1 MSVFCPSACIV
12 PSGPLILVNPRTIY
26 SHAALSSLSSS
37 SAHPTPVQRRHLKA
51 YRTAANITKALGARV
66 PLVSFYHPGPSAIS
80 VFDTAKGPQ
89 RIKLTL
95 FADLDSFAC
104 TAAGVSA
111 HVSPARD
118 TVLLILHSTTSSLPS
133 TAPEQPPQKHTFPLA
148 VFSPLR
154 SVASAAAAKLLAA
167 LPRGAAAL
175 ARLAAAPETRALVE
189 RTRDAHLAA
198 LASARAAQP
207 AAESESRRRV
217 ATADERL
224 VRALELALGQPAA
237 PETPPPPR
245 GSAPDARS
253 DGRGVPGERR
263 CLPGLGWVLRHPCG
277 EDMEKAAWTVLFADG
292 EELRLAGEG
301 AERVELHWRG
311 ESSRETVEGLEDSG
325 TRLRLCSTAPLGQT
339 RHDGPSH
346 PAPRE
351 LLLTICEL
359 AYEPRGT
366 YLALVS
372 KAFVPFARE
381 RLFGG
386 ELYVS
391 TSACLKKLMGVLAT
405 SPGPAA
411 VVKNLAIDIWS
422 SEYWEDEDGDRF
434 KPDLVKLVELCEGSP
449 LVLEERISSV
459 VNLQTLEFRRG
470 TWSASLL
477 ADLHSLTHLA
487 KLASTTSG
495 YSSSDLSPTFTRDGI
510 VQVVEAATS
519 AGSCVYADIDD
530 PQNDSQELSAPAPL
544 HHPTRGPHAHFTAST
559 TLGVQRPADDDPF
572 APVSPSD
579 ISHAST
585 RSPSRPRV
593 PPHPAS
599 PLDPHARVPH
609 DAGALFAL
617 EDATRDPFQPDPVV
631 TSPPQSRSRSLSP
644 TPTSSSSHA
653 APRPMPAASRSPPSS
668 IASSGKGRLGASR
681 SAIGTRSLMGLMG
694 GTRYEGQGFPFGGVG
709 VGEEDEEQDE
719 EPPVGQDQRPRVRS
733 RDDLQT
739 IAASLPP
746 PPSALSASALD
757 ESDEEEEDAD
767 APPDFTARIPLFSST
782 HPSRHT
788 HRVAHPHLSASS
800 HGSSSHRRGPAG
812 GIINGRRWAAGMN
825 AKERALWRWVNVGD
839 LDGFLQQ
846 VYLYYVGKGIWAI
859 GLERT
864 LNLLTVG
871 WVIGFSTF
879 LIGCIDYPRLWHSN
893 HLSDVVIPRC
903 TSRLSGFTLLLFIA
917 FVAFY
922 AWRVVRFGL
931 GVRRLWD
938 MHEFYTELLEVPES
952 DIQTIP
958 WHAIVARL
966 SDLRANHPSALSSRT
981 ATGQPTERL
990 DAHDVANRIMRQENY
1005 LIALFNKGLLDISLA
1020 LPRPLRGTV
1029 GRALGKSRFGKSMLT
1044 QTLEWNLSFCVLGF
1058 LFGQDGQVRRAF
1070 LTERNKGE
1078 LIEALRRRF
1087 ILMGLINA
1095 VFAPFIVLYLLTYS
1109 FFRYFE
1115 EYHKN
1120 PSSIGSRQFT
1130 PLARWKFRE
1139 FNELPHHFQQRLA
1152 LAHPLADQYINHYPK
1167 AKTVLLSRFVA
1178 FLAGSFAA
1186 VLILFSLI
1194 DPDAFLHFEITP
1206 GRTVLF
1212 YIGVFGTVLAV
1223 ARGMVPDENRVVDP
1237 EVLMRSIVEHTHYL
1251 PAEWKDKLHSSQVH
1265 LAFGKLFQM
1274 KIVLFMQ
1281 EILSVLITPFV
1292 LWYSLPDCAGPVV
1305 DFFREFTVHVDGLG
1319 YVCSFAVFD
1328 FKRHGDTKFGAPVQE
1343 TRDER
1348 WKSTEGKMEKS
1359 FLTFVASNPAWV
1371 PRDQTQ
1377 SLFLSRM
1384 TEAAPPPHFSQLH
1397 PSSSTYAPHARHPS
1411 ASAARARHRF
1421 APGLALAEEPPSAS
1435 AELRAEKARMYDRA
1449 FAQSALLAASA
1460 SGGGARAA
1468 ADMGAGVVHGLG
1480 PARRGRAP
1488 APGTAGGGGTG
1499 AGVIDEESALD
1510 GEGFVAPTEAQPF
1523 GLPVSEDED
1532 DAAELGEP
1540 GAEVERM
1547 RRRGLGGLMSEMMY
1561 QR

>member
-1 MSVFCPSACIV
+1 M
-12 PSGPLILVNPRTIY
+12 PLSQRFGD
-26 SHAALSSLSSS
+26 ALSIFL
-37 SAHPTPVQRRHLKA
+37 P
-51 YRTAANITKALGARV
+51 AN
-66 PLVSFYHPGPSAIS
+66 S
-80 VFDTAKGPQ
+80 VY
-89 RIKLTL
+89 
-95 FADLDSFAC
+95 ADLD
-104 TAAGVSA
+104 
-111 HVSPARD
+111 D
-118 TVLLILHSTTSSLPS
+118 
-133 TAPEQPPQKHTFPLA
+133 PP
-148 VFSPLR
+148 
-154 SVASAAAAKLLAA
+154 
-167 LPRGAAAL
+167 
-175 ARLAAAPETRALVE
+175 
-189 RTRDAHLAA
+189 
-198 LASARAAQP
+198 
-207 AAESESRRRV
+207 
-217 ATADERL
+217 DEL
-224 VRALELALGQPAA
+224 QE
-237 PETPPPPR
+237 PPVPP
-245 GSAPDARS
+245 
-253 DGRGVPGERR
+253 
-263 CLPGLGWVLRHPCG
+263 
-277 EDMEKAAWTVLFADG
+277 
-292 EELRLAGEG
+292 
-301 AERVELHWRG
+301 
-311 ESSRETVEGLEDSG
+311 
-325 TRLRLCSTAPLGQT
+325 
-339 RHDGPSH
+339 
-346 PAPRE
+346 
-351 LLLTICEL
+351 
-359 AYEPRGT
+359 
-366 YLALVS
+366 
-372 KAFVPFARE
+372 
-381 RLFGG
+381 
-386 ELYVS
+386 
-391 TSACLKKLMGVLAT
+391 
-405 SPGPAA
+405 
-411 VVKNLAIDIWS
+411 
-422 SEYWEDEDGDRF
+422 
-434 KPDLVKLVELCEGSP
+434 
-449 LVLEERISSV
+449 
-459 VNLQTLEFRRG
+459 
-470 TWSASLL
+470 
-477 ADLHSLTHLA
+477 
-487 KLASTTSG
+487 
-495 YSSSDLSPTFTRDGI
+495 
-510 VQVVEAATS
+510 
-519 AGSCVYADIDD
+519 
-530 PQNDSQELSAPAPL
+530 PL
-544 HHPTRGPHAHFTAST
+544 HHPTRGPHAHFDPNTPQDG
-559 TLGVQRPADDDPF
+559 LRPADDDPF
-572 APVSPSD
+572 APVSPSVL
-579 ISHAST
+579 SHASA
-585 RSPSRPRV
+585 RSPSRPPA
-593 PPHPAS
+593 PPHSSS
-599 PLDPHARVPH
+599 PLDPHAGAQH
-609 DAGALFAL
+609 QAGAPFAR
-617 EDATRDPFQPDPVV
+617 EDDIRDPFQPDPIPA
-631 TSPPQSRSRSLSP
+631 SPPQSRSRSLSP
-644 TPTSSSSHA
+644 TPTSSIAHA
-653 APRPMPAASRSPPSS
+653 VPRSPQAGRSPPSS
-668 IASSGKGRLGASR
+668 IASSSKGRLGASR
-681 SAIGTRSLMGLMG
+681 SGIGSRSLMGLMG

-709 VGEEDEEQDE
+709 VGEEDEEEEEEGTVERDE
-719 EPPVGQDQRPRVRS
+719 RPRVRS

-746 PPSALSASALD
+746 PPSALSASSHD
-757 ESDEEEEDAD
+757 ETEEEEDDAD
-767 APPDFTARIPLFSST
+767 GPPDFTARIPLVSST
-782 HPSRHT
+782 HPGRRA
-788 HRVAHPHLSASS
+788 HRAAHAPHAHSS
-800 HGSSSHRRGPAG
+800 EAGSSRRRGPTG

-922 AWRVVRFGL
+922 AWRVVRFGM

-966 SDLRANHPSALSSRT
+966 SDLRANHPSALSSRS
-981 ATGQPTERL
+981 ANGQPTERL

-1005 LIALFNKGLLDISLA
+1005 LIALFNKGLLDISLP
-1020 LPRPLRGTV
+1020 LPRPLRSTV
-1029 GRALGKSRFGKSMLT
+1029 GRVLGKSRFGKSMLT

-1058 LFGQDGQVRRAF
+1058 LFGTDGQVRRAF
-1070 LTERNKGE
+1070 LSDRNKGE
-1078 LIEALRRRF
+1078 LVEALRRRF

-1237 EVLMRSIVEHTHYL
+1237 EELMRGIVEHTHYL

-1274 KIVLFMQ
+1274 KVVLFVQ

-1292 LWYSLPDCAGPVV
+1292 LWYTLPDCAGPVV

-1348 WKSTEGKMEKS
+1348 WKSSQGKMEKS
-1359 FLTFVASNPAWV
+1359 FLTFAASNPAWV

-1377 SLFLSRM
+1377 SLFLSKM
-1384 TEAAPPPHFSQLH
+1384 TEAAPPPHLSQLH
-1397 PSSSTYAPHARHPS
+1397 PSSSTYAPHSRHPS
-1411 ASAARARHRF
+1411 AASIRARHRF
-1421 APGLALAEEPPSAS
+1421 APGLALAEEPPSSS
-1435 AELRAEKARMYDRA
+1435 AQLRAEKARMYDRA

-1460 SGGGARAA
+1460 SGVAGS
-1468 ADMGAGVVHGLG
+1468 GAGRAPG
-1480 PARRGRAP
+1480 PSRRGRAP
-1488 APGTAGGGGTG
+1488 AALAAGT
-1499 AGVIDEESALD
+1499 GVIDEESALD
-1510 GEGFVAPTEAQPF
+1510 GEGFVAPTETQPF
-1523 GLPVSEDED
+1523 GLPASEDED

-1561 QR
+1561 R